1 MKNPTEFQSLIRL
14 KEGLVQI
21 KGKVYNKI
29 PMISK
34 IKDTIKLPYLF
45 YLFVLLIS
53 IIVVIAILIHID
65 INIFCSA
72 SKESTLYLL
81 SAMAQALATI
91 LAIVLGFS
99 FVAIQLS
106 TQIANTRV
114 LDLYLKSK
122 AFWTILVVYGF
133 SISYDLLL
141 LRIIQKGNV
150 TILVNLINISI
161 FLTIISFISLFPYA
175 HYTIQRLKPEKI
187 IQGIIEIRSD
197 DIELLKRDTILP
209 IADIMN
215 KSIITDDSHTLK
227 VGLDELVKLNLE
239 IIKSEKNSAYKFEI
253 LKYYSRKIFR
263 LIDTAFSNNQED
275 SILEITDSLRNIGIS
290 SIKMRW
296 IEVPSDYEAE
306 MKNDETIKSGISL
319 PDKTDNYD
327 KITSEIENILTY
339 IYIKSI
345 ERKWSKATRSSL
357 NAKGDLLVTSHE
369 ELILYPIWE
378 KYQILND
385 FMQLSEDEK
394 IFSIEY
400 FIETIRNILI
410 ELIDKEINFDHQH
423 YDKVIKDIL
432 SNSLQI
438 VDEKNCYK
446 VRQIIDY
453 IIDIG
458 IEAANKNHG
467 FKDIVKDYFKIIAA
481 SEICYSDPI
490 FTIGN
495 KGLGF
500 ASMSKKTETLW
511 ICSVLKELGDVYLL
525 KDMDKSLSNI
535 FDFLEG
541 IDGNFRNKESNDVL
555 EVTRKIIEI
564 IEEFGYKSIDHE
576 LEMSIKGTLSSLI
589 QIGMMNDNIDLK
601 NRLCEMLKNMQGKLE
616 NKDYFKSVL
625 KIFEN
630 KQEYELGKFHEF
642 NEFCGFDDVKT
653 S

>member
-1 MKNPTEFQSLIRL
+1 MLI
-14 KEGLVQI
+14 
-21 KGKVYNKI
+21 
-29 PMISK
+29 K
-34 IKDTIKLPYLF
+34 IKDSIKTPYLF
-45 YLFVLLIS
+45 YLFVLLILL
-53 IIVVIAILIHID
+53 IAVIAIFNCID
-65 INIFCSA
+65 ENIFYSA
-72 SKESTLYLL
+72 SKDSSLYLL
-81 SAMAQALATI
+81 SAMAQALAAI

-106 TQIANTRV
+106 THIANPRV

-141 LRIIQKGNV
+141 LRIIQEGNI

-161 FLTIISFISLFPYA
+161 FLTMISFMSLFPYA
-175 HYTIQRLKPEKI
+175 HNTIQRLKPEKI
-187 IQGIIEIRSD
+187 IEGIIEIKYD
-197 DIELLKRDTILP
+197 NVEQIKRDTILP

-215 KSIITDDSHTLK
+215 KSIIFDDPHTLK
-227 VGLDELVKLNLE
+227 VGLDELRKLNFE
-239 IIKSEKNSAYKFEI
+239 IIKSEKNSAHKFEI
-253 LKYYSRKIFR
+253 LKYYSRKISR
-263 LIDTAFSNNQED
+263 LIDTAFSNNQDD
-275 SILEITDSLRNIGIS
+275 SILEITDSLRNIGID

-296 IEVPSDYEAE
+296 NEAPSNYKEE
-306 MKNDETIKSGISL
+306 MKNDGRIEISL
-319 PDKTDNYD
+319 PDKTENYD
-327 KITSEIENILTY
+327 KIALEIKNNLTY

-345 ERKWSKATRSSL
+345 ERKWSKPTISSL

-369 ELILYPIWE
+369 ELFLNLMWE
-378 KYQILND
+378 IYQILND

-394 IFSIEY
+394 FFSIEY
-400 FIETIRNILI
+400 FIEAIRNILV
-410 ELIDKEINFDHQH
+410 ELIDKEINFNHQY
-423 YDKVIKDIL
+423 YDIVIGSIL

-467 FKDIVKDYFKIIAA
+467 FKDIVKDYFNIIAA
-481 SEICYSDPI
+481 SEICYFDPI

-525 KDMDKSLSNI
+525 KDMDKPLSNI

-630 KQEYELGKFHEF
+630 KQEYELEKFHEF

-653 S
+653 